1 MAGIALFAALAI
13 VLNLA
18 HIQVPFPPLNY
29 LIYEFWEIPIVVCLL
44 IFGFSAA
51 LTASVINTIILLFVN
66 PGGSA
71 SGPIYNLIA
80 VTITLLAI
88 VAGSKISSR
97 AGLSLSYQITIAT
110 ALAVLVRTA
119 GMSVVN
125 YALLP
130 YPAPLG
136 FSTPDSA
143 VILILPLIAFFNAT
157 LALYTVPIGYIATR
171 AVTRRIHFKL
181 AYAIQPAKVKS

>member
-1 MAGIALFAALAI
+1 MAGISLFAALAI

-66 PGGSA
+66 PGASA

-80 VTITLLAI
+80 VTLTLLAI
-88 VAGSKISSR
+88 VAGNRVTSSV
-97 AGLSLSYQITIAT
+97 GLSLSSQIIIAT
-110 ALAVLVRTA
+110 TLAVLVRTA

-130 YPAPLG
+130 YPPPLG
-136 FSTPDSA
+136 FSIPVKG
-143 VILILPLIAFFNAT
+143 VIAILPLIALFNAT
-157 LALYTVPIGYIATR
+157 LALYTVPIGYIAAR
-171 AVTRRIHFKL
+171 AVMRRIHFKL
-181 AYAIQPAKVKS
+181 AYAIQPTKVKS